1 MYENII
7 KWRYKETN
15 NLRGTLYF
23 ILAHIDNKLNLN
35 KLNNYF
41 KVESRKKLPHM
52 HTDVV
57 HKIECKDCD
66 APYLG
71 QTGILKARIRA

>member
-1 MYENII
+1 
-7 KWRYKETN
+7 
-15 NLRGTLYF
+15 
-23 ILAHIDNKLNLN
+23 
-35 KLNNYF
+35 
-41 KVESRKKLPHM
+41 M

-71 QTGILKARIRA
+71 QTGILKARIRT